1 MTGSDDKKHP
11 PLSGEDAE
19 LWSRVAAQAEP
30 LPALRRARHVETR
43 RVRAPKAD
51 DPAPAPAKKPTA
63 AKPET
68 NPASPVNATKR
79 LARPAA
85 KKLPTPDARLDPK
98 SKRRLARGTIAID
111 ARIDLH
117 GLTAA
122 RARTRLTGFLTAAA
136 QARNKWVLV
145 ITGKGR
151 AGDGV
156 LRREV
161 PLWIG
166 QPPLDRLVIAY
177 EPAAAAHGGDGAL
190 YLRLRAKSGARG

>member
-1 MTGSDDKKHP
+1 M
-11 PLSGEDAE
+11 
-19 LWSRVAAQAEP
+19 
-30 LPALRRARHVETR
+30 
-43 RVRAPKAD
+43 
-51 DPAPAPAKKPTA
+51 
-63 AKPET
+63 
-68 NPASPVNATKR
+68 
-79 LARPAA
+79 
-85 KKLPTPDARLDPK
+85 PDTRLDPK

-122 RARTRLTGFLTAAA
+122 LARTRLTEFLNAAA

-151 AGDGV
+151 AGEGV

-161 PLWIG
+161 PLWFS

-177 EPAAAAHGGDGAL
+177 EPAAAAHGGTGAL
-190 YLRLRAKSGARG
+190 YVRLRAL

>member
-1 MTGSDDKKHP
+1 MAASNDKKHL

-19 LWSRVAAQAEP
+19 LWLRVAAQAEP

-43 RVRAPKAD
+43 RIRAPKAD
-51 DPAPAPAKKPTA
+51 DLAQPPARKSAGPKGVNA
-63 AKPET
+63 AKRAIKVP
-68 NPASPVNATKR
+68 PRSAP
-79 LARPAA
+79 
-85 KKLPTPDARLDPK
+85 KKLPMPDPQIDHK
-98 SKRRLARGTIAID
+98 SRRRLARGTIAID

-122 RARTRLTGFLTAAA
+122 RARSRLTGFLTAAA

-161 PLWIG
+161 PLWFG

-177 EPAAAAHGGDGAL
+177 EPAAAAHGGGGAL
-190 YLRLRAKSGARG
+190 YVRLRAA

>member
-1 MTGSDDKKHP
+1 MGPDDKKHP

-19 LWSRVAAQAEP
+19 LWSRVVAQAEP
-30 LPALRRARHVETR
+30 LTALRRARYVETR
-43 RVRAPKAD
+43 RVRAPKTD
-51 DPAPAPAKKPTA
+51 DPAPAKKPA
-63 AKPET
+63 AEKPEA
-68 NPASPVNATKR
+68 NPASPVNATR
-79 LARPAA
+79 WPVRTAA

-122 RARTRLTGFLTAAA
+122 RARTRLVGFLTAAA

-190 YLRLRAKSGARG
+190 YLRLRAKSGA

>member
-1 MTGSDDKKHP
+1 LAGSDDKKHS

-19 LWSRVAAQAEP
+19 LWSRVAAQAAP

-43 RVRAPKAD
+43 RVRPRKSDDLSQPPARKSADPKG
-51 DPAPAPAKKPTA
+51 
-63 AKPET
+63 
-68 NPASPVNATKR
+68 VNAARSATKAPR
-79 LARPAA
+79 RREA
-85 KKLPTPDARLDPK
+85 KKLPMPDPRLDPK
-98 SKRRLARGTIAID
+98 SRRRLARGTIAID
-111 ARIDLH
+111 ARIDMH

-122 RARTRLTGFLTAAA
+122 RARSRLTGFLTAAA
-136 QARNKWVLV
+136 QAGNKWVLV

-161 PLWIG
+161 PLWFG

-190 YLRLRAKSGARG
+190 YVRLRAA

>member
-1 MTGSDDKKHP
+1 LAGSDDKKHS

-19 LWSRVAAQAEP
+19 LWLRVAAQAEP

-43 RVRAPKAD
+43 PVRAPKTDDFAQPPARKTAD
-51 DPAPAPAKKPTA
+51 SKG
-63 AKPET
+63 
-68 NPASPVNATKR
+68 VNAEKSAIKTPPHPVPKE
-79 LARPAA
+79 
-85 KKLPTPDARLDPK
+85 LPIPVSRLDPK
-98 SKRRLARGTIAID
+98 ARRRLARGTIAID

-122 RARTRLTGFLTAAA
+122 RARSRLTGFLTAAA

-161 PLWIG
+161 PIWFG

-177 EPAAAAHGGDGAL
+177 EPAAAAHGGGGAL
-190 YLRLRAKSGARG
+190 YVRLRAA

>member
-1 MTGSDDKKHP
+1 MAGSDDKKQL

-30 LPALRRARHVETR
+30 LPALRRERHVETR
-43 RVRAPKAD
+43 RSRALKTE
-51 DPAPAPAKKPTA
+51 DPAQPPGRKSADPKGVNPAKPKTKVP
-63 AKPET
+63 PR
-68 NPASPVNATKR
+68 PV
-79 LARPAA
+79 P
-85 KKLPTPDARLDPK
+85 KKLPMPDTRLDPK
-98 SKRRLARGTIAID
+98 SRRRLARGAIAID

-122 RARTRLTGFLTAAA
+122 RARVRLTGFLIAAA
-136 QARNKWVLV
+136 QVPNKWVLV

-161 PLWIG
+161 PLWFG

-177 EPAAAAHGGDGAL
+177 EPAAGSHGGSGAL
-190 YLRLRAKSGARG
+190 YVHLRAS

>member
-1 MTGSDDKKHP
+1 MAGADDKKYP
-11 PLSGEDAE
+11 TLSGEDAE

-51 DPAPAPAKKPTA
+51 DPAPVPAKKSAA
-63 AKPET
+63 AKPATSPT
-68 NPASPVNATKR
+68 NAIKPQTH
-79 LARPAA
+79 PAA

-111 ARIDLH
+111 ARLDLH

-122 RARTRLTGFLTAAA
+122 RARTRLTGFLIAAA
-136 QARNKWVLV
+136 QAHNKWVLV

-166 QPPLDRLVIAY
+166 EPPLDQLVIAY
-177 EPAAAAHGGDGAL
+177 EPAAAPHGGAGAL
-190 YLRLRAKSGARG
+190 YLRLRAASGMRG

>member
-1 MTGSDDKKHP
+1 MAGSDDKKQL

-30 LPALRRARHVETR
+30 LPALRRERHVETR
-43 RVRAPKAD
+43 RVRALKTE
-51 DPAPAPAKKPTA
+51 DPAQPPARKFADPKRVNPAKPTA
-63 AKPET
+63 KVP
-68 NPASPVNATKR
+68 PRPV
-79 LARPAA
+79 P
-85 KKLPTPDARLDPK
+85 KKLPMPDTRLDPK
-98 SKRRLARGTIAID
+98 SRRRLARGAIAID

-122 RARTRLTGFLTAAA
+122 RARVRLTGFLIAAA
-136 QARNKWVLV
+136 QVRNKWVLV

-151 AGDGV
+151 AGDGI

-161 PLWIG
+161 PLWFG

-177 EPAAAAHGGDGAL
+177 EPAAASHGGSGAL
-190 YLRLRAKSGARG
+190 YVHLRAS

>member
-1 MTGSDDKKHP
+1 MAGPDDKKHP
-11 PLSGEDAE
+11 PLSAEDAE

-43 RVRAPKAD
+43 RLRAPKAG
-51 DPAPAPAKKPTA
+51 DPKSVPAKKPAA

-68 NPASPVNATKR
+68 NPTNPVNATKR
-79 LARPAA
+79 LARPAV
-85 KKLPTPDARLDPK
+85 KKLLTPDARLDPK

-117 GLTAA
+117 GLTAG

-166 QPPLDRLVIAY
+166 QPPLDHLVIAY
-177 EPAAAAHGGDGAL
+177 ELAAAAHGGDGAL
-190 YLRLRAKSGARG
+190 YLRLRAESGA

>member
-1 MTGSDDKKHP
+1 M
-11 PLSGEDAE
+11 
-19 LWSRVAAQAEP
+19 
-30 LPALRRARHVETR
+30 
-43 RVRAPKAD
+43 
-51 DPAPAPAKKPTA
+51 
-63 AKPET
+63 
-68 NPASPVNATKR
+68 
-79 LARPAA
+79 
-85 KKLPTPDARLDPK
+85 
-98 SKRRLARGTIAID
+98 
-111 ARIDLH
+111 
-117 GLTAA
+117 
-122 RARTRLTGFLTAAA
+122 
-136 QARNKWVLV
+136 LV

>member
-1 MTGSDDKKHP
+1 MGGPDDKKQP

-19 LWSRVAAQAEP
+19 LWSRVAAQVEP
-30 LPALRRARHVETR
+30 LPTFRRGRHVETR
-43 RVRAPKAD
+43 RMRSPKAD
-51 DPAPAPAKKPTA
+51 GPAPAPAKKPA
-63 AKPET
+63 AMRPEP

-85 KKLPTPDARLDPK
+85 KKLPTPDACLDPK

-122 RARTRLTGFLTAAA
+122 RARKRLTGFLAGAA

-151 AGDGV
+151 GGDGV

-161 PLWIG
+161 PFWIG

-190 YLRLRAKSGARG
+190 YLRLRTRPGARG

>member
-1 MTGSDDKKHP
+1 MAGSDDKKHS

-30 LPALRRARHVETR
+30 LPVLRRARHVETR
-43 RVRAPKAD
+43 RGRGPKTDDLAQPPARKSAD
-51 DPAPAPAKKPTA
+51 PKGINA
-63 AKPET
+63 AKPEIKT
-68 NPASPVNATKR
+68 PPR
-79 LARPAA
+79 LVP
-85 KKLPTPDARLDPK
+85 KKLPIPDPRLDPK
-98 SKRRLARGTIAID
+98 SRRRLARGTITID

-122 RARTRLTGFLTAAA
+122 RARSRLTGFLTAAA
-136 QARNKWVLV
+136 EARSKWVLV

-161 PLWIG
+161 PLWFG

-177 EPAAAAHGGDGAL
+177 EPATAAHGGGGAL
-190 YLRLRAKSGARG
+190 YVRLRAV

>member
-1 MTGSDDKKHP
+1 MAGSDDKKHP

-43 RVRAPKAD
+43 RLRAPKTDAPKTD
-51 DPAPAPAKKPTA
+51 VPSPAAKSVGPKSASA
-63 AKPET
+63 AKPH
-68 NPASPVNATKR
+68 
-79 LARPAA
+79 ARPAP
-85 KKLPTPDARLDPK
+85 KKLPMPDTRLDPK

-136 QARNKWVLV
+136 QSRNKWVLV

-161 PLWIG
+161 PLWFG

-177 EPAAAAHGGDGAL
+177 EPAAAAHGGAGAL
-190 YLRLRAKSGARG
+190 YVRLRAA

>member
-1 MTGSDDKKHP
+1 MAGPDDKKHL
-11 PLSGEDAE
+11 PLTGEDAD
-19 LWSRVAAQAEP
+19 LWSRVMAQAKP

-43 RVRAPKAD
+43 PTRVLKAD
-51 DPAPAPAKKPTA
+51 DSAPTPAKKA
-63 AKPET
+63 AASKPET
-68 NPASPVNATKR
+68 NLINPVNATKR
-79 LARPAA
+79 LTRSAA
-85 KKLPTPDARLDPK
+85 KKLPTPDTRLDPK

-111 ARIDLH
+111 SRIDLH

-151 AGDGV
+151 AGNGV

-166 QPPLDRLVIAY
+166 QPPLDRLVISY
-177 EPAAAAHGGDGAL
+177 ESAAAAHGGDGAL
-190 YLRLRAKSGARG
+190 YLHLRAKSGA

>member
-1 MTGSDDKKHP
+1 MTALIRSQNVGWHAAQSRLMRALTCTGS
-11 PLSGEDAE
+11 
-19 LWSRVAAQAEP
+19 
-30 LPALRRARHVETR
+30 RR
-43 RVRAPKAD
+43 
-51 DPAPAPAKKPTA
+51 
-63 AKPET
+63 
-68 NPASPVNATKR
+68 
-79 LARPAA
+79 
-85 KKLPTPDARLDPK
+85 
-98 SKRRLARGTIAID
+98 
-111 ARIDLH
+111 
-117 GLTAA
+117 

>member
-1 MTGSDDKKHP
+1 MGRDDKKHP
-11 PLSGEDAE
+11 PLSDEDAE

-30 LPALRRARHVETR
+30 LPELRRARHVETS
-43 RVRAPKAD
+43 RVRAPKTDGAARARVKKPAD
-51 DPAPAPAKKPTA
+51 PKAARVAQPTQKPHPRPAPKKSPM
-63 AKPET
+63 PET
-68 NPASPVNATKR
+68 
-79 LARPAA
+79 
-85 KKLPTPDARLDPK
+85 RLDPK
-98 SKRRLARGTIAID
+98 SKRRLARGTLAID

-122 RARTRLTGFLTAAA
+122 RARARLTGFLTAAA

-151 AGDGV
+151 AGEGV

-166 QPPLDRLVIAY
+166 EPPLDRLVIAY
-177 EPAAAAHGGDGAL
+177 EPAAAAHGGGGAL
-190 YLRLRAKSGARG
+190 YLRLRAL

>member
-1 MTGSDDKKHP
+1 MAGPDDKKKLL
-11 PLSGEDAE
+11 LSGEDAE

-30 LPALRRARHVETR
+30 LPALRRARNVETR
-43 RVRAPKAD
+43 RVRAPKTD
-51 DPAPAPAKKPTA
+51 DPAQPPARKFTDPKGVNA
-63 AKPET
+63 AKP
-68 NPASPVNATKR
+68 ATKAP
-79 LARPAA
+79 LRPVT
-85 KKLPTPDARLDPK
+85 KKLPMPDTRLDPK
-98 SKRRLARGTIAID
+98 SRRRLARGTIAID

-122 RARTRLTGFLTAAA
+122 RARARLTGFLTAAA

-161 PLWIG
+161 PLWLG

-177 EPAAAAHGGDGAL
+177 ESAAAAHGGGGAL
-190 YLRLRAKSGARG
+190 YVRLRAA

>member
-1 MTGSDDKKHP
+1 MAGSDDKKQS

-43 RVRAPKAD
+43 RVRAPKTD
-51 DPAPAPAKKPTA
+51 DPAQPPARKSADPKGVNA
-63 AKPET
+63 AKP
-68 NPASPVNATKR
+68 ATKAPR
-79 LARPAA
+79 RPVP
-85 KKLPTPDARLDPK
+85 KKLPKPDTRLDPK
-98 SKRRLARGTIAID
+98 SRRRLARGTIAID

-122 RARTRLTGFLTAAA
+122 RARARLTGFLTAAA

-161 PLWIG
+161 PLWFG

-177 EPAAAAHGGDGAL
+177 EPAAAAHGGGGAL
-190 YLRLRAKSGARG
+190 YVRLRAA

>member
-1 MTGSDDKKHP
+1 LVGSGDKKHP

-30 LPALRRARHVETR
+30 LPALRRARHVEAR
-43 RVRAPKAD
+43 RLRSPKTDAHKAEMLGLAPKSAN
-51 DPAPAPAKKPTA
+51 A
-63 AKPET
+63 AK
-68 NPASPVNATKR
+68 SPTK
-79 LARPAA
+79 LQARSMP
-85 KKLPTPDARLDPK
+85 KKFPMPDTSLDPK
-98 SKRRLARGTIAID
+98 SKRRLARGTIAIN

-122 RARTRLTGFLTAAA
+122 RARTRLTRFLTAAA

-151 AGDGV
+151 AGNGV

-161 PLWIG
+161 PLWFG

-177 EPAAAAHGGDGAL
+177 EPAAAAHGGGGAL
-190 YLRLRAKSGARG
+190 YVRLRAA